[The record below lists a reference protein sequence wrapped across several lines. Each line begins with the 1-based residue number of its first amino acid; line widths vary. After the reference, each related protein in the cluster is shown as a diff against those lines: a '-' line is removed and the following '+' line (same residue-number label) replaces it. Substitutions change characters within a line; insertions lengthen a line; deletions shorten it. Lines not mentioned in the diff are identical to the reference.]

1 MNPLDLPK
9 LSPRRALGRTG
20 FVVTAIGAGDL
31 ADRTQSV
38 EQCANTLRAALDAGI
53 NLVDTA
59 PQYEDGYSEQVVGA
73 ALKGRREG
81 VFVVDKIDHFDRPVA
96 EQVEASLGRLGMDH
110 VDLFLFHG
118 VSTSGAWRGLV
129 AEGGG
134 FDQLAQVIRQGKAR
148 FAGISS
154 HHPKVLRR
162 AIDSGL
168 CDVVMFALGAFADR
182 RYDKKI
188 LPRAAAKGV
197 GTIGF
202 KAFGSG
208 KLLGDTEGYDRPL
221 ENPPARPGGAAEV
234 SLAEGP
240 VLPHLEAQECV
251 HYIRTLDPD
260 VSLLGMSNVAE
271 MRAALAAAESF
282 GPLTPR
288 QMDDIRKRA
297 KAAVKGKGRCWWNP
311 A

>member
-1 MNPLDLPK
+1 MRMNPFDLPK
-9 LSPRRALGRTG
+9 FTPRRALGRTG
-20 FVVTAIGAGDL
+20 FTVTAVGAGDL
-31 ADRTQSV
+31 ADRSQSV
-38 EQCANTLRAALDAGI
+38 EQCAETLRAALDAGI

-59 PQYEDGYSEQVVGA
+59 PQYENGYSEQVVGA

-162 AIDSGL
+162 AIDSGR
-168 CDVVMFALGAFADR
+168 CDVVMFALGAYADR

-202 KAFGSG
+202 KAFGAG
-208 KLLGDTEGYDRPL
+208 KLLGDTEHYGLPL
-221 ENPPARPGGAAEV
+221 PNPPPRPVEAA
-234 SLAEGP
+234 LADGP
-240 VLPHLEAQECV
+240 LLPHLGARECV

-271 MRAALAAAESF
+271 MRTALAAAEGF
-282 GPLTPR
+282 QPLTPK

-297 KAAVKGKGRCWWNP
+297 KAAVEGKGRCWWNP